1 MNRRREFQERFQ
13 IGGRSR
19 NIRNSTDTGK
29 NKIYDFNYKLKIVT
43 KNLHLSD
50 IKWFTVILTSV

>member
-29 NKIYDFNYKLKIVT
+29 SKFDNLNYKLKSVT
-43 KNLHLSD
+43 KILNLSD
-50 IKWFTVILTSV
+50 ITAILTSD